1 MARSLCSLEIQSA
14 FFIIVPSMLNR
25 LLKGTEFMGMCDAAF
40 TPGEI
45 RLLLLQCLWWGDFSK
60 AHALISKSVF

>member
-1 MARSLCSLEIQSA
+1 
-14 FFIIVPSMLNR
+14 
-25 LLKGTEFMGMCDAAF
+25 MGMCDAAF